1 MTQVKSFGILVE
13 AKGEGRARHA
23 YRRNR
28 RHRTS
33 PSPLIHTDD
42 TDQEQGRTAV
52 KPYANQCLMAETH
65 ANLGCLGMTA
75 PSLRQSGITQG
86 GGGVAARSAAIAG
99 MGKVKPYR

>member
-42 TDQEQGRTAV
+42 TDQESGGSSNPPPRAAV
-52 KPYANQCLMAETH
+52 PHGSGCAQTH
-65 ANLGCLGMTA
+65 ANLGWFGMT
-75 PSLRQSGITQG
+75 S
-86 GGGVAARSAAIAG
+86 
-99 MGKVKPYR
+99 VKPFGMLVEAKREGVGRGDCQNCQNR